1 MQRVTGECLPC
12 IPAQWELNDR
22 TSISLSKHC
31 RGPDIAFPVV
41 TVGIV
46 LSIPPKSPSTR
57 VQTSF
62 QSGTKRLLRKAHFGS
77 GDLKAFALKPLP
89 SAQETRISCSYSG
102 QRLLSPTPLA
112 EPSRSPAVHG

>member
-41 TVGIV
+41 TVGIA
-46 LSIPPKSPSTR
+46 SPFPLNPFNQSSNIFPVKGCFVKLIS
-57 VQTSF
+57 VQAIT
-62 QSGTKRLLRKAHFGS
+62 
-77 GDLKAFALKPLP
+77 
-89 SAQETRISCSYSG
+89 
-102 QRLLSPTPLA
+102 
-112 EPSRSPAVHG
+112 

>member
-1 MQRVTGECLPC
+1 MRRVTGECLPC

-46 LSIPPKSPSTR
+46 SSFPLNPLQSEFKYLSSR
-57 VQTSF
+57 
-62 QSGTKRLLRKAHFGS
+62 RLLRKSHFGS
-77 GDLKAFALKPLP
+77 GSLIAL
-89 SAQETRISCSYSG
+89 
-102 QRLLSPTPLA
+102 
-112 EPSRSPAVHG
+112 V

>member
-46 LSIPPKSPSTR
+46 SPFPLNPLQSEIKYLSS
-57 VQTSF
+57 
-62 QSGTKRLLRKAHFGS
+62 KRLLRKARFGS
-77 GDLKAFALKPLP
+77 GNLIALALK
-89 SAQETRISCSYSG
+89 
-102 QRLLSPTPLA
+102 LL
-112 EPSRSPAVHG
+112 RPARERRVSSDTFGRAVPVTDRA

>member
-1 MQRVTGECLPC
+1 MRRVTGECLPC

-62 QSGTKRLLRKAHFGS
+62 QRGTKRLLRKAHFGS
-77 GDLKAFALKPLP
+77 GDLKAFALKPRP
-89 SAQETRISCSYSG
+89 PAQETRISYSYSG
-102 QRLLSPTPLA
+102 QRLLSPLA
-112 EPSRSPAVHG
+112 EPSRSRAVHG

>member
-31 RGPDIAFPVV
+31 RGPGTAFPVV

-46 LSIPPKSPSTR
+46 SLFPLNPLQSEFKNLSS
-57 VQTSF
+57 
-62 QSGTKRLLRKAHFGS
+62 KRLLRKAYFGS
-77 GDLKAFALKPLP
+77 GNLIALVLNLLLP
-89 SAQETRISCSYSG
+89 ARERRISWSYSG
-102 QRLLSPTPLA
+102 QGLFLHLW
-112 EPSRSPAVHG
+112 